1 MATHPLALRPGMT
14 VGPWRILAPLGSGAF
29 GIVFQ
34 VEHAGQRHA
43 LKFALRGPGSDDL
56 NRTDARAAKE
66 LACLLHAVHPNV
78 ARVWAHGRW
87 PDARTGYHF
96 VVMDFVEGVT
106 LNDWVKQSRPSAR
119 RVARLFARL
128 ARTLGELHTREVFHR
143 DLKPSNILVRD
154 ADEEPVLV
162 DFGSADHADALPLT
176 EAALPPGTTQYRSP
190 EALRFHREHHDRP
203 DARYPFRATDDL
215 YALGVTLHE
224 ALTGAPAFSLSLP
237 REILIEQIEERLP
250 PLPSQVNP
258 RVPAALEAIT
268 VRLLQKRAR
277 ERFPHGEALRAALE
291 EALDSA
297 GPEWD
302 APLFPRSGPKKRQ
315 RSNVEPPGP
324 GVPPALRDS
333 GPGPA
338 PDTPEAPRPAARP
351 PVTPSAGPGPTPGAA
366 RAPLPDS
373 QPQAMPSASP
383 TPGASGAPRPGT
395 PSPGT
400 AARGTAGT
408 WRPSSWQRVGAAVL
422 LGLLALL
429 GWKCLGTSHTPER
442 LLPPA
447 PLSHPGEGE
456 ATGRHPPGSDAGMEA
471 GPPEPHPTTREET
484 VTTPTTPG
492 TSTALKR
499 ALPVCLAGVAAAAS
513 LHCASTTYATPVGE
527 HPRRNE
533 PCSPNAMRNMDKLL
547 RKFRGEYSL
556 PLIGT
561 AQLDFH
567 QDYVD
572 GDVLEGGLRT
582 GAISSIV
589 RNPGAFP
596 SGTVLYGWAWV
607 DGENAEIQWFE
618 ADVPRFGKEFASRI
632 TVCARVGDGQRRT
645 VRHAPGSTPK
655 KPLWVRTD
663 DYVVVDRW

>member
-1 MATHPLALRPGMT
+1 MAAHPFSLRPGMT
-14 VGPWRILAPLGSGAF
+14 VGPWRILAQLGSGAF

-34 VEHAGQRHA
+34 VEHAGHHHA

-56 NRTDARAAKE
+56 NHTDARAAKE
-66 LACLLHAVHPNV
+66 LACLLQAVHPNV

-87 PDARTGYHF
+87 PDARTGFHF
-96 VVMDFVEGVT
+96 VVMDFVEGST
-106 LNDWVKQSRPSAR
+106 LDAWVKQARPSAR

-128 ARTLGELHTREVFHR
+128 AQVLGELHEREVFHR
-143 DLKPSNILVRD
+143 DLKPSNILVRA
-154 ADEEPVLV
+154 ADDEPVLV
-162 DFGSADHADALPLT
+162 DFGSADHAQARPLT
-176 EAALPPGTTQYRSP
+176 EATLPPGTTQYRSP

-203 DARYPFRATDDL
+203 DARYSFRATDDL

-224 ALTGAPAFSLSLP
+224 VLTGTPAFSPSLP

-258 RVPAALEAIT
+258 RVPVALEAIT

-277 ERFPHGEALRAALE
+277 ERFPHGEALHAALE
-291 EALDSA
+291 EALGSA

-302 APLFPRSGPKKRQ
+302 APLFPGNGSKGRQ
-315 RSNVEPPGP
+315 RSHAPVPGA
-324 GVPPALRDS
+324 GAPPALRDS
-333 GPGPA
+333 GPAPA
-338 PDTPEAPRPAARP
+338 PHSPEAPRSPSQPHAAP
-351 PVTPSAGPGPTPGAA
+351 FPGPGPTPDAPRSPPLDAQRPAPPA
-366 RAPLPDS
+366 R
-373 QPQAMPSASP
+373 
-383 TPGASGAPRPGT
+383 GAPRT
-395 PSPGT
+395 RS
-400 AARGTAGT
+400 
-408 WRPSSWQRVGAAVL
+408 PSSRSLLGAAVL

-429 GWKCLGTSHTPER
+429 GLKCLGAPH
-442 LLPPA
+442 A
-447 PLSHPGEGE
+447 PLSQPGEGA
-456 ATGRHPPGSDAGMEA
+456 ATPPSDAGMQA
-471 GPPEPHPTTREET
+471 GQPEPHPTTREET
-484 VTTPTTPG
+484 VTNPTTPG
-492 TSTALKR
+492 TSNALKR
-499 ALPVCLAGVAAAAS
+499 GLPFCLAGVTAAAS
-513 LHCASTTYATPVGE
+513 LHCASAPYATPVGD
-527 HPRRNE
+527 HPRRNQ
-533 PCSPNAMRNMDKLL
+533 PCSPNALRDMDEALKG
-547 RKFRGEYSL
+547 FRGAYQL
-556 PLIGT
+556 PLVGT

-567 QDYVD
+567 QDYAD

-596 SGTVLYGWAWV
+596 SSTVLHGWVWV

-618 ADVPRFGKEFASRI
+618 ADIPRGGRI